1 MSADDAIR
9 TVLRQY
15 DEDFNDKGT
24 VWRVQGTAVI
34 SHKALERIAAKA
46 GIKYASPTII
56 RAERDEAVLLVSG
69 TLGDRMEWSIGEALV
84 NVNYRVSGK
93 QAGYVWAMAEK
104 RAKDRV
110 ILKLVSLHG
119 LAFSEEEADEFKGGD
134 RQQASTPATPSP
146 QGGNGT
152 PFDDDTAAVD
162 YAASVFRKIATSHD
176 PIALKTW
183 WGSPKEKQARRDFGL
198 TIEDVK
204 EMKDALMA
212 RLMALGDE
220 RQAA

>member
-1 MSADDAIR
+1 MSADDAILA
-9 TVLRQY
+9 VLETY
-15 DEDFNDKGT
+15 GENFNDKGT

-119 LAFSEEEADEFKGGD
+119 LAYSEEEADEFKGREPQQRQSD
-134 RQQASTPATPSP
+134 RHINEDAGHDDEPSWSQMAAQSMADALLKRAGP
-146 QGGNGT
+146 
-152 PFDDDTAAVD
+152 AAVE
-162 YAASVFRKIATSHD
+162 AF
-176 PIALKTW
+176 L
-183 WGSPKEKQARRDFGL
+183 GRDQ
-198 TIEDVK
+198 V
-204 EMKDALMA
+204 KDALS
-212 RLMALGDE
+212 RLEIDDHTWVMRIAAE
-220 RQAA
+220 RRAVEPVTSGVAA